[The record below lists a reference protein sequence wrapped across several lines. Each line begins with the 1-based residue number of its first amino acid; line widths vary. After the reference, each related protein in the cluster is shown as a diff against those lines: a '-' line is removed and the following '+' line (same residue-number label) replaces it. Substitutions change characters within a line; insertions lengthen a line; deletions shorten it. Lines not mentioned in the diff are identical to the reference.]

1 MRVAH
6 LLLVHANPN
15 QLARLVERL
24 THPKSVFFI
33 HVDKKVDID
42 GFERLFRDATN
53 VFFIKNR
60 VDIQWATYSMV
71 EATVNGFREIL
82 SKGIKVDYINLLSGQ
97 DYPIKSIVEFH
108 AFLDANPGKAFMECL
123 DVEKE
128 WTEAI
133 SRVKEYHFNH
143 WKIPGRFK
151 FQKLL
156 NFILPKRKMPD
167 GLIPVGRSQWF
178 TITSKHVEFIIQR
191 IDSSPHIVKFFTFSW
206 APDEL
211 IFQTLLF
218 NSAYR
223 KDIVGDNLRY
233 IDWSDH
239 KQNPKLL
246 TSIDFNSFMQSD
258 KFFARKF
265 KENDEV
271 LNLIDQRI
279 M

>member
-6 LLLVHANPN
+6 LILVHAHPN
-15 QLARLVERL
+15 QLSRLVERL
-24 THPKSVFFI
+24 AHPKAVFFI
-33 HVDKKVDID
+33 HVDKKVDIVE
-42 GFERLFRDATN
+42 FERLFSDATN

-60 VDIQWATYSMV
+60 VSIQWATYSMV
-71 EATVNGFREIL
+71 EATLNGFKEIL
-82 SKGIKVDYINLLSGQ
+82 SQGLKIDYINLLSAQ
-97 DYPIKSIVEFH
+97 DYPLKPIVEFH

-123 DVEKE
+123 SVEKE

-143 WKIPGRFK
+143 WKMPGKFM
-151 FQKLL
+151 FQKFF
-156 NFILPKRKMPD
+156 NSILPIRKMPD

-178 TITSKHVEFIIQR
+178 TISSKHVEFLIR
-191 IDSSPHIVKFFTFSW
+191 RLDTSPHIVKFFTYSW

-218 NSAYR
+218 NSEYQ

-246 TSIDFNSFMQSD
+246 TTEDFNTFMQSG

-265 KENDEV
+265 MENDKV
-271 LNLIDQRI
+271 LDMIDERI
-279 M
+279 G

>member
-6 LLLVHANPN
+6 LILVHAHPN
-15 QLARLVERL
+15 QLSRLVERL
-24 THPKSVFFI
+24 THPKAVFFI
-33 HVDKKVDID
+33 HVDKKSDIVE
-42 GFERLFRDATN
+42 FERVFCDATN
-53 VFFIKNR
+53 VFFIRSR
-60 VDIQWATYSMV
+60 VEIQWATYSMV
-71 EATVNGFREIL
+71 EATVNGFKEIL
-82 SKGIKVDYINLLSGQ
+82 SKGIRIDYINLMSGQ
-97 DYPIKSIVEFH
+97 DYPIKPIAEFH
-108 AFLDANPGKAFMECL
+108 DFLDANQGKAFMECL
-123 DVEKE
+123 NVEKE

-133 SRVKEYHFNH
+133 SRVKEYHLNH
-143 WKIPGRFK
+143 WNVPGKFK
-151 FQKLL
+151 LQKLL
-156 NFILPKRKMPD
+156 NFILPSRKMPD
-167 GLIPVGRSQWF
+167 DLIPVGRSQWF
-178 TITSKHVEFIIQR
+178 TITSKHVEFLIHR

-218 NSAYR
+218 NSAYQ

-246 TSIDFNSFMQSD
+246 TSEDFNAFMQSD

-271 LNLIDQRI
+271 LNMIDQRI
-279 M
+279 R

>member
-6 LLLVHANPN
+6 LILVHAHPN
-15 QLARLVERL
+15 QLSRLVERL
-24 THPKSVFFI
+24 THPKAVFFI
-33 HVDKKVDID
+33 HVDKKVNIVD
-42 GFERLFRDATN
+42 FECLFRDATN

-71 EATVNGFREIL
+71 EATVNGFKEIL
-82 SKGIKVDYINLLSGQ
+82 SKGIKVDYINLMSGQ
-97 DYPIKSIVEFH
+97 DYPIKPIAEFH
-108 AFLDANPGKAFMECL
+108 DFLDANKGKAFMECL
-123 DVEKE
+123 NVEKE

-156 NFILPKRKMPD
+156 NFILPNRKMPD
-167 GLIPVGRSQWF
+167 GLIAVGRSQWF
-178 TITSKHVEFIIQR
+178 TISSKHVEFIIQR

-218 NSAYR
+218 NSAYQ

-246 TSIDFNSFMQSD
+246 TSEDFNAFMQSD

-271 LNLIDQRI
+271 LNMIDQRI
-279 M
+279 R